1 MAGMAP
7 EGWNKPWPF
16 GGFLFGL
23 GMFALAVVS
32 TFTGKT
38 YLRGITDRT
47 KEPFSFWTA
56 LIIQYL
62 CGILLMWVF
71 WDSAFP
77 N

>member
-1 MAGMAP
+1 MADMAP
-7 EGWNKPWPF
+7 AGWNKPWPL

-23 GMFALAVVS
+23 IMFVLAVVS

-47 KEPFSFWTA
+47 KEPFNFWMA
-56 LIIQYL
+56 LIVQYL
-62 CGILLMWVF
+62 CGIFLILSF

-77 N
+77 K